1 MGLQALSGSND
12 IVFRLAKIYKN
23 SLTALSGVLAG
34 KLAQLD
40 LFQQGAPRS
49 SQRND

>member
-12 IVFRLAKIYKN
+12 LVFGLAKIYMD
-23 SLTALSGVLAG
+23 SLTDLSEVLAG

-40 LFQQGAPRS
+40 LFQQGAPRIG
-49 SQRND
+49 